1 MKTKPKGINFYIR
14 YNQDPEKEAKKAF
27 YKKAFLPLIAVVL
40 VIILIAG
47 VFTGMALFKKN
58 QIGDMESYVTEPA
71 NLQSYSKAKEV
82 TGERDKKAQLYSQ
95 LETAF
100 KNSNSYPEATE
111 KLMDGITES
120 LSGASMQS
128 SEFDSATGNLVINI
142 TASSVSSIP
151 SVVARMREMSQFS
164 AVDYTGYN
172 GEGDSYNATI
182 TCTMKI
188 TP

>member
-14 YNQDPEKEAKKAF
+14 YNQDPEKEARKAF
-27 YKKAFLPLIAVVL
+27 YKKAFLPLAAVIL
-40 VIILIAG
+40 VIIIIAG
-47 VFTGMALFKKN
+47 IFTGTALFKKN
-58 QIGDMESYVTEPA
+58 QIEDMESYVTDPG

-82 TGERDKKAQLYSQ
+82 TQERDKKAQLYSQ

-100 KNSNSYPEATE
+100 KNSKSYPEATDN
-111 KLMDGITES
+111 LMEAVIES
-120 LSGASMQS
+120 LSGASLQS

-142 TASSVSSIP
+142 RAVSVSSIP
-151 SVVARMREMSQFS
+151 SVVAKMSEMSQFS

-172 GEGDSYNATI
+172 GEGDSYNAAI